1 MAFGDTLKRIR
12 MERGLSQ
19 DKLAALLGTTKQVIS
34 RDETNQLVPQLTVV

>member
-19 DKLAALLGTTKQVIS
+19 DRLAALRARAS
-34 RDETNQLVPQLTVV
+34 SS